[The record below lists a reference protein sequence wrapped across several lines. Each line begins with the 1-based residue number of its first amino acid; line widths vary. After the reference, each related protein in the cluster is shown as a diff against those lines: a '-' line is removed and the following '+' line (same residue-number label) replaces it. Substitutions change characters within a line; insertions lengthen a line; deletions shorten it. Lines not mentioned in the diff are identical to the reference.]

1 MLPSLII
8 ESVPRNIF
16 ALGLHNMLKT
26 YLKLLGL
33 FLILSGFSAPA
44 IAELGKVDRA
54 AMQQAIKQYIMNN
67 PEVVRD
73 ALMALA
79 AREKQALAQDSPRY
93 GVMMVTP
100 LWAMLMAV
108 WLSMNFLIITAAI
121 ANGCSLPCSNCW
133 PTMMISAWW

>member
-1 MLPSLII
+1 MLRSLII

-79 AREKQALAQDSPRY
+79 AREKQASISAGLAEVRRDDGDP
-93 GVMMVTP
+93 VMGNV
-100 LWAMLMAV
+100 
-108 WLSMNFLIITAAI
+108 
-121 ANGCSLPCSNCW
+121 NGSLVIYEFSDYNCGYCKRMF
-133 PTMMISAWW
+133 PTMQ